1 MEEEEIGRKAKTE
14 RRRRRKLI
22 SRGVDI
28 YLPTYLPLVTGN
40 RIGEDREG
48 QKVVRTRRVCVCVRV
63 YRTANQRRALYR
75 GCIPTFARG

>member
-1 MEEEEIGRKAKTE
+1 MEEGRNRKEGEDGETE
-14 RRRRRKLI
+14 KKEV